1 MNLGKSQSS
10 EPFYMLSAVGGVDE
24 LTKSSSFPS
33 RGDFKRPTWAPD
45 FDGAMM
51 AKLLATA
58 DDDGFKA
65 GVKPPPCKTCPAAIA
80 AAAASPKMSKTKQV
94 AAIMV
99 GALVGI
105 VVLAIVGVVVY
116 EVMRRRRAAAA

>member
-1 MNLGKSQSS
+1 
-10 EPFYMLSAVGGVDE
+10 MLSAVGGVDE

-80 AAAASPKMSKTKQV
+80 AAAASPKMSKTKTKTKQV

-105 VVLAIVGVVVY
+105 VVLAIVGVLIY
-116 EVMRRRRAAAA
+116 EVMRRRRAVASA